1 MEIDPPTDYT
11 GENPEDAEQ
20 NDDARAEKLTHNL
33 AVIVEHN
40 RQVRLDTRCT
50 VDGMFIDR

>member
-1 MEIDPPTDYT
+1 MENDPPTDYT